1 VRFEV
6 SRVLDAIE
14 ERLST
19 DPVVSRGVVD
29 LVEVLRYTDLDAGRP
44 ASLLRLGQVVDALAR
59 HLGEEGVAVYVV
71 ADRSVLSDNDLT
83 SNERMAIRRWADD
96 GLIEVLPSAGDRAF
110 EVAELTGLPVLTRR
124 EPGRWL
130 APVPGAG
137 GAVLV
142 GTAAASGAQ
151 NHPALARIWQ
161 CPEPDCALFGAVRR
175 SAQAP
180 PRMRNGVPSCP
191 RHEQRLADQGPRP
204 PSMPL
209 VVRVDG
215 IVRRRFAVYAGV
227 PVVVGREP
235 VEPGGIRIGH
245 WLGGE
250 GARRVSRSHLRVALT
265 PAGLEVTD
273 TSTNGT
279 VLRTAT
285 ELIRLSRGETR
296 LVGETD
302 VVVLHD
308 GVEVARPGRWRS
320 GGVADPRSVMS
331 DAPTVAMRLPR

>member
-6 SRVLDAIE
+6 SKVLDAIE
-14 ERLST
+14 GRLST
-19 DPVVSRGVVD
+19 DPVVARGVVD
-29 LVEVLRYTDLDAGRP
+29 LAEVLRYTDLDAGRP
-44 ASLLRLGQVVDALAR
+44 ASLLRLGQVVDALGR

-71 ADRSVLSDNDLT
+71 VDRSVLSDSDLT

-96 GLIEVLPSAGDRAF
+96 GLVEVLPSAGDRVF

-124 EPGRWL
+124 EAGRWL
-130 APVPGAG
+130 APVPGGG

-142 GTAAASGAQ
+142 GTAAASPTS

-161 CPEPDCALFGAVRR
+161 CPEPECALFGAQRQ
-175 SAQAP
+175 SAQPP
-180 PRMRNGVPSCP
+180 PRMRSGVPSCP
-191 RHEQRLADQGPRP
+191 RHEQRLADRGPRP
-204 PSMPL
+204 PSVAL

-215 IVRRRFAVYAGV
+215 IVRQRFAVGAER

-235 VEPGGIRIGH
+235 AEPSAVRLGP
-245 WLGGE
+245 WLNGE
-250 GARRVSRSHLRVALT
+250 SARRISRSHLRVVVT
-265 PAGLEVTD
+265 RAGLEVTD
-273 TSTNGT
+273 MSTNGT
-279 VLRTAT
+279 VLRTAA

-296 LVGETD
+296 LIGDND

-308 GVEVARPGRWRS
+308 GVELARPGRWRS

-331 DAPTVAMRLPR
+331 DAPTVAIRMPR